1 MKSLIQAVVVVAALV
16 APVVSFAQSDAP
28 VRVSANGTTQSALN
42 TARVSANGTTQS
54 ASNTAKT
61 RAQVYQELVHAEKD
75 GQIASLNST
84 IYAGG

>member
-28 VRVSANGTTQSALN
+28 VRVSANGTTQSA
-42 TARVSANGTTQS
+42 
-54 ASNTAKT
+54 SNTAKT
-61 RAQVYQELVHAEKD
+61 RALVYQELVHAEKD